1 MRLPRWNH
9 APRACASR
17 RAWLTCCTCL
27 LAIGATTFG
36 VDRAAGAHDGQQVDY
51 ALHQPTTGSVICKPG
66 EEAEKAVNGL
76 WASKTQ
82 DKFCSK
88 QRPAWLQIDLSSERE
103 VHGFRIRHAG
113 AGGEPVTMNTRAFHI
128 STSDDGNTWTT
139 VVSVQNN
146 HDSVSTHPIKPIRA
160 QYVRLV
166 VTQPTQAEDDP
177 ATRIYEVEVW

>member
-1 MRLPRWNH
+1 MRPPRWIL
-9 APRACASR
+9 APRTYAAR
-17 RAWLTCCTCL
+17 RTRLICCTCL
-27 LAIGATTFG
+27 LVICAATLG
-36 VDRAAGAHDGQQVDY
+36 VDRAAEANDGQKVDY
-51 ALHQPTTGSVICKPG
+51 ALHQPTTGSAICKPG

-88 QRPAWLQIDLSSERE
+88 QRPAWLQIDLSSEHE
-103 VHGFRIRHAG
+103 VHGLRIRHAG
-113 AGGEPVTMNTRAFHI
+113 AGGEPVTMNTRAFQI

-146 HDSVSTHPIKPIRA
+146 HDSISTHPIKPIRA
-160 QYVRLV
+160 RYVRLV